1 MKEVNK
7 TTVIYLN
14 KRKFGVTVSLNR
26 APTPQH
32 AHVIYEKKRVMYYA
46 NCGGGEPSFGLF
58 PHFSIF
64 EVWENFSIIGL
75 LKFE

>member
-26 APTPQH
+26 RPPPPQH
-32 AHVIYEKKRVMYYA
+32 THVINEKKSCTMLIVVGGNPHLGFSHISA
-46 NCGGGEPSFGLF
+46 FLKCGKIS
-58 PHFSIF
+58 
-64 EVWENFSIIGL
+64 V
-75 LKFE
+75 